1 MTNETENA
9 PVEIDLNG
17 IYVPSEDVVAR
28 EIEDEFI
35 LVPIASGIGDLED
48 ALYTLNETG
57 REIWERM
64 EHGKTIG
71 SLVDELLK
79 EFDAT
84 HETIVND
91 VCGILGE
98 LVRLNMVERV
108 E

>member
-9 PVEIDLNG
+9 PAEIDMNG
-17 IYVPSEDVVAR
+17 IYVTSEDVVAR

-57 REIWERM
+57 REIWQRLD
-64 EHGKTIG
+64 HGKTVEA
-71 SLVDELLK
+71 LVDELLK
-79 EFDAT
+79 EFDAARD
-84 HETIVND
+84 TIAND